1 MISFVL
7 PAYNAEKTIKRALD
21 SIFNQE
27 KTGLE
32 YEVIVVNDGST
43 DNIAETMKLYKQNLT
58 EENKTKLK
66 YFEKPENSGLAD
78 TRNYGVNK
86 ALGKYI
92 IFVDSDDYISKTLLK
107 DIEQYVN
114 SDVDLI
120 KWSPIWVDEQEKG
133 IKKPEIVSFEVRT
146 GEDGFNKLFGKDNLI
161 DCVWDYA
168 IKKEIM
174 LEFPSGTYHEDFAVM
189 SLIILNAKTMVSINK
204 HEYYYV
210 QSQNSIMRNND
221 IKKTR
226 KKIEDKLQHYDN
238 IIKQSNLLNV
248 KDETKENLRI
258 FAVNSLLVVV
268 NELDMENKKWFKQ
281 ELKKRKIAKNI
292 KIRNIKQLIKKIIL
306 EIEY

>member
-1 MISFVL
+1 M
-7 PAYNAEKTIKRALD
+7 
-21 SIFNQE
+21 
-27 KTGLE
+27 
-32 YEVIVVNDGST
+32 NDGST

-86 ALGKYI
+86 ALGEYV

-120 KWSPIWVDEQEKG
+120 KWSPIWVDEQEKE

-292 KIRNIKQLIKKIIL
+292 KIRNIKQLIKKMIL

>member
-27 KTGLE
+27 KNGLE

-43 DNIAETMKLYKQNLT
+43 DNIAETIKLYKQNLT

-86 ALGKYI
+86 ALGEYI
-92 IFVDSDDYISKTLLK
+92 IFVDSDDYISETLLK

-120 KWSPIWVDEQEKG
+120 KWSPIWVDEQEKE
-133 IKKPEIVSFEVRT
+133 IKKPEIVSFEVGT

-189 SLIILNAKTMVSINK
+189 SLIILSAKTMVSINK